1 MQKSLLLV
9 NPTVLEIFYKGF
21 VQKAPSFGK
30 TYSTRNIL
38 PRFWWKAQLLVNP
51 TVLETFYQVF
61 VQKALVLA
69 NPTVLEMFYQGFD
82 EKPNFW

>member
-1 MQKSLLLV
+1 MKSPTFGQYYVLV
-9 NPTVLEIFYKGF
+9 LANPTVLEI
-21 VQKAPSFGK
+21 
-30 TYSTRNIL
+30 
-38 PRFWWKAQLLVNP
+38 
-51 TVLETFYQVF
+51 FYQVF